1 MLPPCY
7 TPASPFSPDIL
18 NRLPPA
24 PCSHETSGAADMED
38 AVVGDNPLDLP
49 VEDFNGSIV
58 SGSEPVPGSAT
69 LSPSHKT
76 SCKLSS
82 SASAS
87 SVHGNGS
94 LGGGGD
100 MSEFDSLQDSISAND
115 VLRIP
120 MEMDNN
126 VSPFS
131 PLASLPVR
139 PNASDIGAEK

>member
-1 MLPPCY
+1 
-7 TPASPFSPDIL
+7 
-18 NRLPPA
+18 
-24 PCSHETSGAADMED
+24 MED

-58 SGSEPVPGSAT
+58 SGSEPVPVSAG

-87 SVHGNGS
+87 SVHGNVV

-100 MSEFDSLQDSISAND
+100 MSEYDSLQDSIDAND

-120 MEMDNN
+120 MEIDNN

-131 PLASLPVR
+131 PLSCLLAC
-139 PNASDIGAEK
+139 ET